1 MGPRGEKQLGL
12 LWGGALGSL
21 SVAGVVEAELERG
34 LGCDN
39 DRRPTCLPY
48 VVGGTIQSAA
58 RVTARSQRGGCG
70 RSVWSGLK
78 LEKGGGRKKGG
89 DPGVGGRKGWRLL
102 QPSSQPTVWEED

>member
-39 DRRPTCLPY
+39 DRRVCPMWLEE
-48 VVGGTIQSAA
+48 QF
-58 RVTARSQRGGCG
+58 SQQLGPWPDL
-70 RSVWSGLK
+70 SVAGVEGASGL
-78 LEKGGGRKKGG
+78 
-89 DPGVGGRKGWRLL
+89 D
-102 QPSSQPTVWEED
+102 